1 MKKKKIGVIG
11 GGAAG
16 FFFAI
21 NVLENRNDIAV
32 DILEKSPK
40 LLEKVRISG
49 GGRCNVTHACFD
61 PKLLVKNYP
70 RGEKELI
77 SPFFQFQ
84 PKQLIEWFENK
95 GVQIK
100 TEADGRMFPTTD
112 DSSTIVDCLYN
123 SAKSAGV
130 NIMTLCGVD
139 EIKHINDIWIVKTNT
154 GKTLQYDALFISTGS
169 AARMWDMLSSL
180 GHSIAP
186 PVPSLFTFKIKD
198 PRLED
203 LMGVSVPVAEVSI
216 PILKL
221 KERGAVL
228 ITHWGLSGPAIL
240 RLSAWGARELASVNH
255 QGNIVINWTG
265 NFTKNK
271 VLEELKTEKIQH
283 PKKLVISSKSF
294 DIPSRLWVS
303 LCRYAEIDETL
314 IFADVT
320 HKKLDILADALTQSS
335 FQILGKS
342 TNKDEFVTAGGVSL
356 KEVDMK
362 TMQSKLY
369 KNLFFGGEVLNVDA
383 ITGGFN
389 FQAAWTTSWIA
400 ATQLN
405 L

>member
-61 PKLLVKNYP
+61 PKILVKNYP

-77 SPFFQFQ
+77 SPFYQFQ
-84 PKQLIEWFENK
+84 PKQLIEWFENR
-95 GVQIK
+95 GVKIK

-112 DSSTIVDCLYN
+112 DSFTIVDCLYQ
-123 SAKSAGV
+123 SAKNAGAS
-130 NIMTLCGVD
+130 IQTLCGVD
-139 EIKHINDIWIVKTNT
+139 EIQKHQDSWSVKTNT
-154 GKTLQYDALFISTGS
+154 GKTLEYDALFIATGS
-169 AARMWDMLSSL
+169 AARMWDILSTL
-180 GHSIAP
+180 GHSIVP

-198 PRLED
+198 SRIAD
-203 LMGVSVPVAEVSI
+203 LMGVSVPAAEVSI
-216 PILKL
+216 PTLKL

-255 QGNIVINWTG
+255 QGNLIVNWTG
-265 NFTKNK
+265 YFTKST
-271 VLEELKTEKIQH
+271 VLEELKNEKIQH
-283 PKKLVISSKSF
+283 PKKLVISSKAF
-294 DIPSRLWVS
+294 DIPTRLWIS
-303 LCRYAEIDETL
+303 LCRYSEIDETQ

-320 HKKLDILADALTQSS
+320 HKKLDRLAESLTQSS

-342 TNKDEFVTAGGVSL
+342 TNKDEFVTAGGVNL
-356 KEVDMK
+356 KDVDMK
-362 TMQSKLY
+362 TMQSKFH
-369 KNLFFGGEVLNVDA
+369 KNLFFGGEVLNIDA

-400 ATQLN
+400 ANQLN
-405 L
+405 F